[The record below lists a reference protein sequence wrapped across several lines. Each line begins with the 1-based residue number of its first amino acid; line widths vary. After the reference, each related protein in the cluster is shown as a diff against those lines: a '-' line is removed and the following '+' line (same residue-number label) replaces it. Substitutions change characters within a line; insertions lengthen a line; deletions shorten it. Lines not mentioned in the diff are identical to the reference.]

1 MTTSKIPNPAKE
13 FGCEPFIIYDNSRV
27 KSLKQ
32 KFDGQYLQGE
42 TGGFNSIQ
50 TKEQTEKSADSK
62 NKILIKF

>member
-13 FGCEPFIIYDNSRV
+13 FGCEPFIIFDNSRV

-32 KFDGQYLQGE
+32 KFDGSYLQGE

-50 TKEQTEKSADSK
+50 NKE
-62 NKILIKF
+62 